1 MQMELHLSPADNLFA
16 AAHDCLMCVQPQE
29 KVARTRALARR
40 FGAGGIS
47 LQRSDDV
54 PHAVPVPGRPA
65 RPRLVSPHEVARRSL
80 GTEEG
85 RAALVHAIA
94 HIEFNA
100 INLALDAVYRFRD
113 MPDDYYRDWVCI
125 ADDEAR
131 HFQMLTARLHDMGRA
146 YGDFDAHNGLWEM
159 AVRTADSCLARM
171 ALVPRVL
178 EARGLDVTPAM
189 IMRLQQQGDTET
201 CAILEQILVEEVPHV
216 AAGTRWFHW
225 CCAEQGVQPEPT
237 FHALLAQHDVLPRP
251 PFNRS
256 ARLEAGFSDGELGEL
271 ERLAADGGRA

>member
-1 MQMELHLSPADNLFA
+1 MELHLSFVDNLFA
-16 AAHDCLMCVQPQE
+16 AARDCLMRVQPQE
-29 KVARTRALARR
+29 KVECTRMLARR
-40 FGAGGIS
+40 FAAGDLA
-47 LQRSDDV
+47 LQHDADM
-54 PHAVPVPGRPA
+54 PQAIPAPGRPA

-80 GTEEG
+80 GSVEG

-113 MPDDYYRDWVCI
+113 MPDDYYRDWVRI

-131 HFQMLTARLHDMGRA
+131 HFQMLTDRLHEMGWV

-189 IMRLQQQGDTET
+189 IARLQQQGDMET

-225 CCAEQGVQPEPT
+225 CCARQGVQPEPT
-237 FHALLAQHDVLPRP
+237 FHALLAEHDVLPRP
-251 PFNRS
+251 PFNHA
-256 ARLEAGFSDGELGEL
+256 ARLAAGFSAGELGEL
-271 ERLAADGGRA
+271 EQAAAVGGRR